1 MVSRFYGCMD
11 LKVIEKLDGMNGQF
25 LNKEKEIMRLC
36 KTDDFSYV
44 AQYIVVALHLILSQ

>member
-1 MVSRFYGCMD
+1 MD
-11 LKVIEKLDGMNGQF
+11 LKVIEKLDVMNGQF